1 MKRQALDLLITKAK
15 SFGDSVWYAV
25 ETFSYQFDDAP
36 KAVGYDR
43 FATMCTALHP
53 ELGTDTELAE
63 LMVLEAFL
71 RAGKYMPAEAKLTN
85 RKRADDLIE
94 KILKR

>member
-1 MKRQALDLLITKAK
+1 MKRADLELLIAKAK
-15 SFGDSVWYAV
+15 NFGDSVWYAV
-25 ETFSYQFDDAP
+25 EFFGLFFDQAS
-36 KAVGYDR
+36 KSTSYDR
-43 FATMCTALHP
+43 FATMCTALYP
-53 ELGTDTELAE
+53 ELGADTELAE

-71 RAGKYMPAEAKLTN
+71 RAGKYMPAEAKLKN